1 MCFRE
6 MLGMHKLWV
15 WYIKVMLKMVEQHL
29 AVDSL
34 KMPWETVHI
43 IYLNNL
49 LRLSLDSVNRT
60 QNIVDGVLKQM

>member
-1 MCFRE
+1 
-6 MLGMHKLWV
+6 
-15 WYIKVMLKMVEQHL
+15 MLKMVEQHL

-49 LRLSLDSVNRT
+49 LRLSLDSVNRI
-60 QNIVDGVLKQM
+60 QNIVDGALKQM